1 VRKAFEQRRLL
12 DPADLTDEA
21 LFRLMREDE
30 NSRILATQEI
40 EDRAYIRQPRKE
52 ELAQEA
58 FSRSAAHAITHGAN

>member
-1 VRKAFEQRRLL
+1 LL

-30 NSRILATQEI
+30 NIRILATQEI
-40 EDRAYIRQPRKE
+40 EDRAYFRPKPRKE

-58 FSRSAAHAITHGAN
+58 FSRSAAHAITHGAK